1 MSSSSS
7 RAVLR
12 SAGLSLISGADVTVS
27 PRPDKPT
34 LELRSRSTTDSA
46 LPINIYAEA
55 DSSPAASQKLRQP
68 TGLGLMPS
76 YSAPRLRPSSA
87 KLEPQPTVAR
97 NTRALK
103 RHTTLDSKVRRLLES
118 PEPGYCEEVP
128 HPAIKDLADFQAVS
142 LCGRVTEK
150 EDRYQPYFSGKRMDF
165 SKLGQFDELPHN
177 IGVHCQRGKK
187 DDSPNQDDFFVLQT
201 NEWLFCGVADG
212 HGENG
217 HKVSHFVQEQL
228 PQAILQ
234 RLKLGHFANWRTSVV
249 GAVDEVQT
257 KLQKQI
263 PDEASES
270 GSTASMTFLSKDE
283 SGAWKFQSAFIG
295 DSVIVYARRPRDA
308 LTFQV
313 ELVTSTHRPDRQDEF
328 QRISRSN
335 GEVIPADDPALPS
348 RLRVPGGDM
357 AMSRA
362 LGDLEAQQYGMCCEP
377 EFPTE
382 CQLKEED
389 EHLIILCSDG
399 VWDMVNPREAV
410 NIAAKF
416 EAQRAAER
424 LAAKAQSRWQEE
436 SDTHIDD
443 ITVIVIRTGSEAKQ
457 RGDYAENFG
466 GSRPASF
473 R

>member
-12 SAGLSLISGADVTVS
+12 SAGLSLVSGADPPPS
-27 PRPDKPT
+27 PRPEKPL

-46 LPINIYAEA
+46 LPINVYAEP
-55 DSSPAASQKLRQP
+55 DSPTARQSRQP
-68 TGLGLMPS
+68 AGPGLTPS
-76 YSAPRLRPSSA
+76 QSAPRLRPSSA
-87 KLEPQPTVAR
+87 RLEQPEPTVTR
-97 NTRALK
+97 NPRRMK
-103 RHTTLDSKVRRLLES
+103 RVATLDSKVRRLLES

-128 HPAIKDLADFQAVS
+128 HPAIKDLADFQAAS
-142 LCGRVTEK
+142 LCGKVSEK
-150 EDRYQPYFSGKRMDF
+150 DRYQPYFSGKRMDF

-234 RLKLGHFANWRTSVV
+234 RLKLGNFANWRTSVV
-249 GAVDEVQT
+249 GAVDDVQA
-257 KLQKQI
+257 KLKKQI

-283 SGAWKFQSAFIG
+283 KGAWKFQSAFIG

-308 LTFQV
+308 LTFEV

-328 QRISRSN
+328 QLMTLPCQVVCGYLEVTWRCHVHWETLRLISMGCAASLNSQANVSCRRRTS
-335 GEVIPADDPALPS
+335 ISSSFAL
-348 RLRVPGGDM
+348 M
-357 AMSRA
+357 
-362 LGDLEAQQYGMCCEP
+362 
-377 EFPTE
+377 EFG
-382 CQLKEED
+382 
-389 EHLIILCSDG
+389 I
-399 VWDMVNPREAV
+399 W
-410 NIAAKF
+410 
-416 EAQRAAER
+416 
-424 LAAKAQSRWQEE
+424 
-436 SDTHIDD
+436 
-443 ITVIVIRTGSEAKQ
+443 
-457 RGDYAENFG
+457 
-466 GSRPASF
+466 
-473 R
+473 

>member
-128 HPAIKDLADFQAVS
+128 HPAIKDLADFQAAS

-150 EDRYQPYFSGKRMDF
+150 DRYQPYFSGKRMDF

-234 RLKLGHFANWRTSVV
+234 RLKLGHFANWRTSVA

-270 GSTASMTFLSKDE
+270 GSTASMIFLSKDE

-335 GEVIPADDPALPS
+335 GEACAW
-348 RLRVPGGDM
+348 G
-357 AMSRA
+357 
-362 LGDLEAQQYGMCCEP
+362 
-377 EFPTE
+377 
-382 CQLKEED
+382 
-389 EHLIILCSDG
+389 
-399 VWDMVNPREAV
+399 
-410 NIAAKF
+410 
-416 EAQRAAER
+416 
-424 LAAKAQSRWQEE
+424 
-436 SDTHIDD
+436 
-443 ITVIVIRTGSEAKQ
+443 
-457 RGDYAENFG
+457 
-466 GSRPASF
+466 
-473 R
+473 